1 MLTQLDLNLA
11 NIGIYQLLS
20 PGKLPGASILSGF
33 SWPTW
38 THRYNTRTG
47 GNDIKLL
54 IFVVEADKKWAGVL
68 VPGKFFRQILYLS
81 IMSFPKVG
89 HSVVPI
95 CRIMIKNL
103 SVKNTLAFFCS
114 CYDDEENFT
123 AFDTWC
129 QSCKT
134 FFLHCR

>member
-1 MLTQLDLNLA
+1 VDDRALLEWNPFYFASACLFYQSMITQLELILS
-11 NIGIYQLLS
+11 NIAICPLLS

-68 VPGKFFRQILYLS
+68 VPGKFFRQIYNVLS
-81 IMSFPKVG
+81 
-89 HSVVPI
+89 
-95 CRIMIKNL
+95 
-103 SVKNTLAFFCS
+103 
-114 CYDDEENFT
+114 
-123 AFDTWC
+123 
-129 QSCKT
+129 
-134 FFLHCR
+134 

>member
-1 MLTQLDLNLA
+1 MITQLELILS
-11 NIGIYQLLS
+11 NIAICPLLS

-68 VPGKFFRQILYLS
+68 VPGKFFRLILYLS
-81 IMSFPKVG
+81 IMSYPKVG

-95 CRIMIKNL
+95 CRIMIKKTCQL
-103 SVKNTLAFFCS
+103 KTL
-114 CYDDEENFT
+114 
-123 AFDTWC
+123 
-129 QSCKT
+129 
-134 FFLHCR
+134 